1 MKVKFIE
8 DVIISDQIEIDK
20 GEIFEA
26 IEEGDFI
33 YIRMPDDS
41 AVKAP
46 KNEINGI
53 LEVIND

>member
-8 DVIISDQIEIDK
+8 DVIISGQIEIDK
-20 GEIFEA
+20 GEIFDA
-26 IEEGDFI
+26 IEQEDFI

-41 AVKAP
+41 TVKAP